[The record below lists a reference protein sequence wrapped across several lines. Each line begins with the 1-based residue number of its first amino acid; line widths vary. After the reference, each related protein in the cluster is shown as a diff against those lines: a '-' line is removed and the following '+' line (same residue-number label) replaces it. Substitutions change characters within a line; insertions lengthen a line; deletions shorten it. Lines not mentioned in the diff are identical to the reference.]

1 MASLLLEFKI
11 NHSQYVFILFFSAY
25 LYKQTFAIPGSVFM
39 NILGGALYGPLKG
52 TIICSLLT
60 TIGASMCYFLSQLT
74 GVGLVLKLWRER
86 ISVLRAQVEMNK
98 TRLPYF
104 MLSLRLIPVTPNW
117 FINITSPLLG
127 IPINVFML
135 TIFFGLMP
143 YNFMCVQAGSVLA
156 EMQSLNDLLN
166 INTAGKL
173 VLLACV
179 ASLPAFLNRK
189 FKKLY

>member
-1 MASLLLEFKI
+1 
-11 NHSQYVFILFFSAY
+11 
-25 LYKQTFAIPGSVFM
+25 
-39 NILGGALYGPLKG
+39 
-52 TIICSLLT
+52 
-60 TIGASMCYFLSQLT
+60 
-74 GVGLVLKLWRER
+74 
-86 ISVLRAQVEMNK
+86 MNK